1 MVIRLIYVFHHKYL
15 DKGGTMRIAIL
26 GAGNI
31 GGTMA
36 RTVNGMED
44 AKCYA
49 VASRNLLKAQ
59 EFAEKYGIE
68 KAYGSYDEMLS
79 DPLVELVYVAT
90 PHSHHYE
97 HMKLCI
103 AHKKPILCEKAF
115 TANEVQAREIFKL
128 ARQENVFVTEAIW
141 TRYVPMRK
149 TIDHIIESNV
159 IGTPYMLTANLGY
172 LISHKERIVEP
183 ALAGGALLDIG
194 IYPLNFAMMAF
205 KGEVDKI
212 LSTATISD
220 KGVDEQDSMTIMYR
234 DGKMAVLH
242 ATTKALSDRMG
253 IISGSKGY
261 LVVENINNPEMIR
274 VYNTNREE
282 IATYQAPKQITG
294 YEYEVQASMKAIKAG
309 KIECEEMPHEESLRM
324 LKFMDQMR
332 AQWGVKYPFE

>member
-1 MVIRLIYVFHHKYL
+1 MVFI
-15 DKGGTMRIAIL
+15 MRIAIL

-36 RTVNGMED
+36 RTINGMED
-44 AKCYA
+44 AQCYA
-49 VASRNLLKAQ
+49 VASRDLKKAE
-59 EFAEKYGIE
+59 EFAKLYGVEKV
-68 KAYGSYDEMLS
+68 YGSYEEMLQ

-103 AHKKPILCEKAF
+103 SHKKPILCEKAF
-115 TANEVQAREIFKL
+115 TANEVQAREVFEL
-128 ARQENVFVTEAIW
+128 ARKEQVFITEAIW
-141 TRYVPMRK
+141 TRFVPMRK
-149 TIDHIIESNV
+149 TLDEILASDV

-172 LISHKERIVEP
+172 LISHKERIAEP

-205 KGEVDKI
+205 SGEVEKI
-212 LSTATISD
+212 LSTATISE

-242 ATTKALSDRMG
+242 ATTKALTDRMG

-261 LVVENINNPEMIR
+261 LVVENINNPEAIR

-282 IATYQAPKQITG
+282 IASYQAPKQITG
-294 YEYEVQASMKAIKAG
+294 YEYEVQASMKAIREG
-309 KIECEEMPHEESLRM
+309 KLECEEMPHEESIRM
-324 LKFMDQMR
+324 LHYMDQMR
-332 AQWGVKYPFE
+332 AYWGVKYPFE